1 MMQKIA
7 IACLAGTISLAG
19 CATVPSAVDTVQILA
34 KANLADAGGKS
45 VGVATIE
52 QTGMQATLR
61 VSASAQTPGSHG
73 IHLHMTGKCEAPAFT
88 TAGGHLNPMSHQ
100 HGTLNPSGP
109 HLGDLPNLDI
119 GADGTGSLNV
129 PMNTSIADLRAAL
142 FDADGS
148 ALVLHAGPDDYKTDP
163 SGNSGGRLACGILR
177 PAG

>member
-1 MMQKIA
+1 MKQKIA
-7 IACLAGTISLAG
+7 IACLAGTIALAG
-19 CATVPSAVDTVQILA
+19 CATVPPAAETVQILA
-34 KANLADAGGKS
+34 KADLTDARGKP

-61 VSASAQTPGSHG
+61 VSASGQTPGPHG

-88 TAGGHLNPMSHQ
+88 SAGGHLNPMSHQ
-100 HGTLNPSGP
+100 HGTLNPGGP
-109 HLGDLPNLDI
+109 HMGDLPNIDI
-119 GADGTGSLNV
+119 GADGAGNLSV
-129 PMNTSIADLRAAL
+129 PMNTDIAELRASL

-163 SGNSGGRLACGILR
+163 SGNSGGRLACGVLR